1 MNLDK
6 KLILYLVILAGLMA
20 ATIISAISSKKG
32 EENGELSSDEMELLL
47 DTGKFDLN
55 SDGDELIALNGDDVE
70 LSPEELGGGEKPSPE
85 LAAAYRKFVNESEGT
100 SPIFTFAF
108 FVLTGVFTGFLIITY
123 VLPNLVQRASEE
135 VYGSTEKSEGPS
147 ALARAQAKVA
157 QGEWDEAIANFREA
171 AIEDPTNRLPWIEIA
186 MLQRERLDDPS
197 LAVQTLD
204 DALARGDWRENDEA
218 FFIFRKIDLFENDLK
233 KHDEAVALLRN
244 VIERFPQTRHSANA
258 MHKLHELG
266 ES

>member
-1 MNLDK
+1 MNFDK

-147 ALARAQAKVA
+147 VPWLVRKQ
-157 QGEWDEAIANFREA
+157 
-171 AIEDPTNRLPWIEIA
+171 RLLKENG
-186 MLQRERLDDPS
+186 MRLS
-197 LAVQTLD
+197 LILGKLRV
-204 DALARGDWRENDEA
+204 
-218 FFIFRKIDLFENDLK
+218 KIQLTGFLG
-233 KHDEAVALLRN
+233 LRL
-244 VIERFPQTRHSANA
+244 RCCS
-258 MHKLHELG
+258 
-266 ES
+266 ESD